1 MSGFDDVP
9 LRVGMELINQ
19 QHFTSAT
26 EIMFSPPYFFAT
38 VLGF

>member
-19 QHFTSAT
+19 KHFMSAT
-26 EIMFSPPYFFAT
+26 EIMFPPLYFFAT
-38 VLGF
+38 VLRF